1 MVCCVAAFFAV
12 PAILGKGTHVE
23 QRVSR
28 GLLEPSCAE
37 LKGPLMLSYAGEK
50 IAAPFVACPTREMLL
65 DEVIRLACVLVDVP
79 A

>member
-28 GLLEPSCAE
+28 GLSSQAVHE

-50 IAAPFVACPTREMLL
+50 IAAPREMLL
-65 DEVIRLACVLVDVP
+65 DEVIRFACALVDV
-79 A
+79 AA